1 MCFSA
6 KQVSKESKRIDKE
19 LKEDKS
25 KVPKKIL
32 LLGTGN
38 SGKSTFCKQLSL
50 LYGGD
55 NSHLVY
61 KQSPQ
66 LLLDVLKENVLE
78 SIKKLSDEAQKLVN
92 SGELKLEPAVLD
104 DLKHM
109 SELVSLDQNAAE
121 RISSLWKC
129 EEIRVL
135 LEQKGDSLHL
145 PGGVDGLAHHI
156 SRLQE
161 YLSPSYVPTDSD
173 LIRVRIKTTGIVET
187 KFVVEGV
194 TFVVCDVGGQ
204 RSERRKWIQCFSKV
218 DAIIYLVATNEYDT
232 TLEESTGFNSMAD
245 SLQQFKVISELQLFS
260 SIPFILFFN
269 KFDLFASKISRVPLE
284 SVFRDYKAFAD
295 ENKGSDAEKG
305 VAYFERN
312 YRDNFGGSVCYTYT
326 TCALDKDNCK
336 KVFGTIQDVVIQ
348 NALATSGLNM

>member
-92 SGELKLEPAVLD
+92 SGE
-104 DLKHM
+104 
-109 SELVSLDQNAAE
+109 
-121 RISSLWKC
+121 
-129 EEIRVL
+129 
-135 LEQKGDSLHL
+135 
-145 PGGVDGLAHHI
+145 
-156 SRLQE
+156 
-161 YLSPSYVPTDSD
+161 
-173 LIRVRIKTTGIVET
+173 
-187 KFVVEGV
+187 
-194 TFVVCDVGGQ
+194 VC
-204 RSERRKWIQCFSKV
+204 
-218 DAIIYLVATNEYDT
+218 
-232 TLEESTGFNSMAD
+232 GF
-245 SLQQFKVISELQLFS
+245 FP
-260 SIPFILFFN
+260 PFL
-269 KFDLFASKISRVPLE
+269 
-284 SVFRDYKAFAD
+284 
-295 ENKGSDAEKG
+295 
-305 VAYFERN
+305 
-312 YRDNFGGSVCYTYT
+312 
-326 TCALDKDNCK
+326 
-336 KVFGTIQDVVIQ
+336 
-348 NALATSGLNM
+348 

>member
-1 MCFSA
+1 
-6 KQVSKESKRIDKE
+6 
-19 LKEDKS
+19 
-25 KVPKKIL
+25 
-32 LLGTGN
+32 
-38 SGKSTFCKQLSL
+38 
-50 LYGGD
+50 
-55 NSHLVY
+55 
-61 KQSPQ
+61 
-66 LLLDVLKENVLE
+66 
-78 SIKKLSDEAQKLVN
+78 
-92 SGELKLEPAVLD
+92 
-104 DLKHM
+104 M

-245 SLQQFKVISELQLFS
+245 SLQQFKVISSVFYSILFFKEVGSPFVHPLPLIQPRRLCGELHFIRFFPIFFFFLVLLVFFPLFFFPS
-260 SIPFILFFN
+260 PFILS
-269 KFDLFASKISRVPLE
+269 LFLCLRSLSFQHK
-284 SVFRDYKAFAD
+284 Y
-295 ENKGSDAEKG
+295 
-305 VAYFERN
+305 
-312 YRDNFGGSVCYTYT
+312 
-326 TCALDKDNCK
+326 
-336 KVFGTIQDVVIQ
+336 
-348 NALATSGLNM
+348 